1 MARIL
6 LSEAD
11 PDVRRL
17 FVYLLEGMGHEVVVL
32 AGPPGVAPPADLMLL
47 EPASAS
53 CVAHARRARQLQP
66 ALPIICVS
74 ILPEDAS
81 FLAFGPIDYL
91 AKPFAIEE
99 LRDAVE
105 QALDHSRQAA

>member
-6 LSEAD
+6 LAEAD

-17 FVYLLEGMGHEVVVL
+17 LVLLLERLGHEVVVL
-32 AGPPGVAPPADLMLL
+32 EGPPGVAPRADLMVL
-47 EPASAS
+47 EPASGS
-53 CVAHARRARQLQP
+53 CLGHARRARDLQP
-66 ALPIICVS
+66 SLPVICVS

-81 FLAFGPIDYL
+81 FLAFGPVDYL
-91 AKPFAIEE
+91 AKPFAIDD

-105 QALDHSRQAA
+105 RALDHSPQAA